1 VENIT
6 TVASPPARGATPER
20 PSYGIGAAIVAM
32 ALGGFG
38 IGTSEFVT
46 MGLLPDISRDVVIT
60 IPQAGHAITAYALGV
75 VVGAPLITVAVAR
88 LPRKGL
94 LVALMAAF
102 AVGNAAT
109 ALAGGYGTLVAARF
123 AAGLPHGAYFGIA
136 ALFAASL
143 VERGRRARAVAS
155 LMMGLSVANVIGVPA
170 ATWLGQQLGWRA
182 AFWAVTVIAL
192 VTVVG
197 LALALPRRTSD
208 PSAGAL
214 RELGALRRPQVLL
227 TLAVGTVGFG
237 GMFAMYS
244 YIAPTMTQLGGIDER
259 WIPAVLVAVGVGM
272 VVGTWIAG
280 RLVDRSVI
288 RSLVGGLVTMAVLLV
303 AISVTAQWAAVA
315 VALIVVMM
323 TATSVLVLGLQ
334 VRLMDVAGDAQ
345 TLGASLNH
353 AALNAANA
361 LGAWLGGLVIA
372 AGLGYRAPALAGV
385 ALAGAGLLV
394 LAWSL
399 RLERRSLSGAKR
411 SGGRAAPR

>member
-1 VENIT
+1 
-6 TVASPPARGATPER
+6 
-20 PSYGIGAAIVAM
+20 M

-46 MGLLPDISRDVVIT
+46 MGLLPEISRDVAIS
-60 IPQAGHAITAYALGV
+60 IPQAGHAITAYAVGV
-75 VVGAPLITVAVAR
+75 VIGAPLITVAAAR

-94 LVALMAAF
+94 LIALMVAF
-102 AVGNAAT
+102 AAGNAAT
-109 ALAGGYGTLVAARF
+109 ALASGYAALVVARF

-143 VERGRRARAVAS
+143 VDPSRRARAVAS
-155 LMMGLSVANVIGVPA
+155 LMMGLSVANVVGVPA
-170 ATWLGQQLGWRA
+170 ATWLGQQLDWRA
-182 AFWAVTVIAL
+182 AFAAVTVMAVVTIA
-192 VTVVG
+192 G

-227 TLAVGTVGFG
+227 TLAIGTVGFG

-244 YIAPTMTQLGGIDER
+244 YIAPTMTEVAGLDER
-259 WIPAVLVAVGVGM
+259 WIPVVLVAVGVGM
-272 VVGTWIAG
+272 VAGTWIAG
-280 RLVDRSVI
+280 HLVDRSVT
-288 RSLVGGLVTMAVLLV
+288 RSLVGGLVTMALLL
-303 AISVTAQWAAVA
+303 AGISVTAQWAAVV

-372 AGLGYRAPALAGV
+372 AGLGYRAPALVGV
-385 ALAGAGLLV
+385 ALAAAGLLV

-399 RLERRSLSGAKR
+399 ALQRRTSA
-411 SGGRAAPR
+411 RAL